1 MDLVYI
7 YIYIC
12 IVCRPRKQVE
22 PSLQYIFETKIDK
35 EKAARIQK
43 KAREIVN
50 KAKKDIEMDELEYQL
65 RVKREMQEEMRLLN
79 VFIIYILY
87 IYVVG

>member
-1 MDLVYI
+1 MHLVYLYYLLI
-7 YIYIC
+7 SFC
-12 IVCRPRKQVE
+12 KIVCRPRKEIE
-22 PSLQYIFETKIDK
+22 PSLQYKFEVKIDK

-50 KAKKDIEMDELEYQL
+50 KVRKEIEMDEIEYQL

-79 VFIIYILY
+79 VYIFD
-87 IYVVG
+87 